1 MKENPL
7 LLKDSLGYKIY
18 KHTTSVSKN
27 MHINKLDDIVNKY
40 NNTYHS
46 TAKMKPLHVKPNTYI
61 ESSKEI
67 NNKNPKFKIGDIVRM
82 SKHKNMFEKGYFP
95 NWSAEV
101 FRIKKIKNTVPWTYV
116 ISDLKG
122 EKSIGTF

>member
-18 KHTTSVSKN
+18 KHMTSVSKN

-40 NNTYHS
+40 NKTYRS

-67 NNKNPKFKIGDIVRM
+67 NNKNPKFKIGDIVRI